1 MKLID
6 ILKTQK
12 NDLTFAAR
20 YILNKKYQIHPD
32 DNITIPIVL
41 YYQPHITY
49 QELHDELI
57 NYDSDDDSSDD
68 FETLADKVATI

>member
-12 NDLTFAAR
+12 NDLTFEAR
-20 YILNKKYQIHPD
+20 YVLNKKYQIHPD